1 MRSEKLELIKKY
13 LDELKTIKKQ
23 LISNPKNS
31 FLNVQTYRIGL
42 NNGNVIERQKLIK
55 NSQNGSAVIIAP
67 RIKDTNEYL
76 VVIEPRVFTKLGIG
90 MAFPAG
96 YIEKDELPIE
106 AAKRELREE
115 TGYASDKLI
124 HLDSFY
130 QDEGVSEAFNHSFL
144 ALDVEKKYSQSLD
157 ESEIIRYISLNMDEI
172 LEAEKMG
179 LISGGNTKLTLSK
192 IKEYE
197 RKN

>member
-1 MRSEKLELIKKY
+1 MRNEKLELIKKY
-13 LDELKTIKKQ
+13 LDELKTVKMQ
-23 LISNPKNS
+23 LIDNPKNI
-31 FLNVQTYRIGL
+31 FLTTQSYRISL
-42 NNGNVIERQKLIK
+42 NNGSVIERQKLIK
-55 NSQNGSAVIIAP
+55 NNQNGSAVIIAP
-67 RIKDTNEYL
+67 KIKDTNEYL

-90 MAFPAG
+90 VSFPAG
-96 YIEKDELPIE
+96 YIENGETPVE

-115 TGYASDKLI
+115 TGYVSDKLI

-144 ALDVEKKYSQSLD
+144 ALDAQKKFSQLLD

-179 LISGGNTKLTLSK
+179 LISGANTKLTLSK